1 MSHSSRIQFLAWAL
15 ALLAWGPASGAEP
28 ILELRPSRTIEFGRQ
43 STTDKAPVIS
53 SVSLDPA
60 GTMLATAGDDH
71 LARIWDA
78 RDGQLLQ
85 CLAGHDDWVRSVA
98 FSPNGQTLATAGA
111 DRRINLWKVSAGRP
125 YRTIDDSVE
134 GIFVLVFSPDSRLLA
149 AGGFESKVRIHDGR
163 SGDLLQVLDVPG
175 GDTRAMA
182 FSSPNGGYLA
192 AAGRGGCIR
201 IWSTVSGQQVQD
213 WKGHR
218 LRVNAIAWSPDG
230 KRLAS
235 GGDERN
241 ILIWDIASGKP
252 VVVLPERPGRITSLT
267 FCGPNRLASGGSD
280 NLIHVWDLPSAKELS
295 RLVGHTGSV
304 TALVWDPSTACILS
318 GSFDTTVRL
327 WSLRPQETPVTAR
340 RE

>member
-1 MSHSSRIQFLAWAL
+1 MAAQIAKWTRRVDHHSAFSTRRLGNLGTTARGFKGETMSHSSRIQFLAWAL

-98 FSPNGQTLATAGA
+98 FSPNGQTLATAVRTAGSTFGKSRPA
-111 DRRINLWKVSAGRP
+111 APTARSTIPWKGF
-125 YRTIDDSVE
+125 
-134 GIFVLVFSPDSRLLA
+134 FVLVFSPDSRLLA

-175 GDTRAMA
+175 GDTCAMA

-201 IWSTVSGQQVQD
+201 IWSTVSGQQD
-213 WKGHR
+213 RG
-218 LRVNAIAWSPDG
+218 L
-230 KRLAS
+230 
-235 GGDERN
+235 
-241 ILIWDIASGKP
+241 
-252 VVVLPERPGRITSLT
+252 ERP
-267 FCGPNRLASGGSD
+267 
-280 NLIHVWDLPSAKELS
+280 SAV
-295 RLVGHTGSV
+295 RQRDCLV
-304 TALVWDPSTACILS
+304 
-318 GSFDTTVRL
+318 
-327 WSLRPQETPVTAR
+327 AR
-340 RE
+340 REAIGLRRR